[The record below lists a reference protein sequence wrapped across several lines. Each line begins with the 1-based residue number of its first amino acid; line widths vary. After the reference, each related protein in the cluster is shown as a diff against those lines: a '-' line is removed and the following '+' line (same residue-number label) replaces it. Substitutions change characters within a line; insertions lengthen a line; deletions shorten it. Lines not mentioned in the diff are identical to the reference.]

1 MMKPRH
7 VITGLA
13 AVSAHAA
20 VGFTHD
26 ALYAATGD
34 LVVEPKLIHWL
45 ANYGGYCMAGILL
58 AMLALQLYV
67 DYPAIKAEEQKEVS
81 KS

>member
-1 MMKPRH
+1 MKLRH
-7 VITGLA
+7 AVTGVA
-13 AVSAHAA
+13 AVSAHAI

-45 ANYGGYCMAGILL
+45 ASYGGYCLAGIAL
-58 AMLALQLYV
+58 AMLGLQLYV
-67 DYPAIKAEEQKEVS
+67 EWPVIKTADKTIDA
-81 KS
+81 KL

>member
-1 MMKPRH
+1 MKVRH
-7 VITGLA
+7 VVTGMA

-20 VGFTHD
+20 VGFFHD

-34 LVVEPKLIHWL
+34 MVVEPKLIHWF
-45 ANYGGYCMAGILL
+45 ANYGGYCLAGVAL
-58 AMLALQLYV
+58 AMLGLQLWLDWPV
-67 DYPAIKAEEQKEVS
+67 LRAKELADNP

>member
-1 MMKPRH
+1 MKIRH
-7 VITGLA
+7 AITGLA
-13 AVSAHAA
+13 AVSAHAV

-45 ANYGGYCMAGILL
+45 ASYGGYCLAGIAL
-58 AMLALQLYV
+58 AMLGLQLYV
-67 DYPAIKAEEQKEVS
+67 DWPVIKSQES
-81 KS
+81 KL